1 MTSQTKKAVLVCDDE
16 KGIRESLKLILSG
29 GYDLTFAENGVEAL
43 EALKSMSPAA
53 VLLDIKMPKL
63 HGLEILKEIKKLRP
77 ALPVIIVTGY
87 QSAEIA
93 QESIR
98 AGAAD
103 YIPKPFD
110 AAKILETLAAVTG
123 K

>member
-1 MTSQTKKAVLVCDDE
+1 MTSQTKKTVLVCDDE

-29 GYDLTFAENGVEAL
+29 RYDLVFAENGVEAL
-43 EALKSMSPAA
+43 ETLKSMSPAA

-93 QESIR
+93 QESIH

-110 AAKILETLAAVTG
+110 AAKILEALAAVTG